1 MPPWAGRIFFSSS
14 EDGNIHSCVNCFPDH
29 ILVMFCW
36 LEKEKFCCLL
46 AQNLSPFLSLPLL
59 QISLSFLHYIIT
71 TPFSEEKT
79 SPVFSPAVMSI
90 GLTPQ
95 HLSLL
100 GSRVLQTEG
109 KERPRM

>member
-1 MPPWAGRIFFSSS
+1 MPPWAGRIFFSPS
-14 EDGNIHSCVNCFPDH
+14 EDVNIHSCVNCFRDH

-36 LEKEKFCCLL
+36 LEKEKFSCLL
-46 AQNLSPFLSLPLL
+46 TQNLSPFLSLPLL

-71 TPFSEEKT
+71 PFSEEKI
-79 SPVFSPAVMSI
+79 SPVFSQAVMSI

-95 HLSLL
+95 CSSLL
-100 GSRVLQTEG
+100 GRQVLQTEG

>member
-1 MPPWAGRIFFSSS
+1 MPPWAGRIFFSPS
-14 EDGNIHSCVNCFPDH
+14 EDVNIHSWVNCFPDR

-46 AQNLSPFLSLPLL
+46 AQNLSPFLSLSIL

-71 TPFSEEKT
+71 TPFSEENT
-79 SPVFSPAVMSI
+79 SPVFSQAVMGI

-95 HLSLL
+95 RLSLL
-100 GSRVLQTEG
+100 GRRVLHTEG
-109 KERPRM
+109 KERPRV